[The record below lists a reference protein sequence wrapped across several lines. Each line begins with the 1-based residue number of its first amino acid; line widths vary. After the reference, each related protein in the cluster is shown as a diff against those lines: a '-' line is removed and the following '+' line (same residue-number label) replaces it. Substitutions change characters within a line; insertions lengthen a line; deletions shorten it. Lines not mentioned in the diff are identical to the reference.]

1 MTPMDDELADAGA
14 IPPDDFTDAIER
26 IGEVAQYPLEIPAD
40 LSAKLDLIATEY
52 IVGRELLDELVAALV
67 VGHVV
72 LQGPPG
78 TGKSSIARAISEAMN
93 VTLITA
99 TAHENWTTFDVV
111 GRLDLQLD
119 EHGSEHT
126 VPLDGVF
133 PRAVIA
139 CANAISTHLDEPKWP
154 QATWLSIDELNRAP
168 IDRAFGELFSV
179 LGTDESPEIEL
190 GYRPVG
196 DRLMR
201 LPDRFRVIG
210 TINTFDRQYVQTM
223 SQAVRR
229 RFSFVTINPPAAPAE
244 GVDPAVDPAST
255 EPAMREIVAALARA
269 TARVDAQGHPD
280 APVDQAGWD
289 AFVAARADSITALFR
304 LIWGVRYATA
314 QDVAPH
320 LPLGTAQVIDV
331 LELFLTKELLSD
343 DQSDG
348 VGGRRSM
355 DWASSI
361 KLAPL
366 FEADTVELDKL
377 ADFAAQL
384 SDPFDGQTRAR
395 LTEIVSAGSGFIG

>member
-1 MTPMDDELADAGA
+1 MDDDLAEAGG

-26 IGEVAQYPLEIPAD
+26 IVEVADYPLLIPNELATR
-40 LSAKLDLIATEY
+40 LDQIATDF
-52 IVGRELLDELVAALV
+52 IVERELLDELVAALV

-78 TGKSSIARAISEAMN
+78 TGKSSLARAISQAMN
-93 VTLITA
+93 VSLNSA

-111 GRLDLQLD
+111 GRLDLELD
-119 EHGSEHT
+119 QNGTEHT

-139 CANAISTHLDEPKWP
+139 CANSISTHFDEPTWP
-154 QATWLSIDELNRAP
+154 QATWLAIDELNRAP

-179 LGTDESPEIEL
+179 LGTDESPDIEL

-196 DRLMR
+196 DRRMR
-201 LPDRFRVIG
+201 LPARFRIIG

-244 GVDPAVDPAST
+244 GVQPAIDPQSA
-255 EPAMREIVAALARA
+255 EPAMREIVASLERA
-269 TARVDAQGHPD
+269 ATRVGTRAHAG
-280 APVDQAGWD
+280 APVDQAAWD
-289 AFVAARADSITALFR
+289 DFISARSGPITSLFD
-304 LIWGVRYATA
+304 LIWRVRYAKSI
-314 QDVAPH
+314 DPEPH

-331 LELFLTKELLSD
+331 LELFFTKELLASGH
-343 DQSDG
+343 SDG
-348 VGGRRSM
+348 VGGVHSM
-355 DWASSI
+355 DWACSI

-366 FEADTVELDKL
+366 FESDSVELDKL
-377 ADFAAQL
+377 QDFSARL
-384 SDPFDGQTRAR
+384 SSPFDKQTRAR
-395 LTEIVSAGSGFIG
+395 LDEIVSAGGGFVG